1 MRNATLKTKLTIL
14 VVLGILVFA
23 SASEAVSRRFATAD
37 PDLIFCKPQRS
48 TSANLWTCYDY
59 YDNEFKN
66 LIITEQPKNAERTNK
81 AP

>member
-14 VVLGILVFA
+14 VLLGILVFA
-23 SASEAVSRRFATAD
+23 SASEAIGRRLTTAD
-37 PDLIFCKPQRS
+37 PDLIFCKPQKS